1 MEHCKTV
8 LSRRVNAIKA
18 YLKKQKRSQIN
29 NQTLQLKELEK
40 KQMKNTRVS
49 RRKEIIKIRAE
60 INENETKVTLG
71 KINKAKIC
79 FIEKI
84 NKIDKPLTRLIKKQ
98 WEKNQINKVRYEKRQ
113 IITDNTEIQ
122 RIIRDYHQQVYANKV
137 ENWKKWTNP

>member
-1 MEHCKTV
+1 MGHCKTV

-40 KQMKNTRVS
+40 KQMKNTRV
-49 RRKEIIKIRAE
+49 RIRKEIIKIRAE

-84 NKIDKPLTRLIKKQ
+84 NKIDKPLTRLIKK
-98 WEKNQINKVRYEKRQ
+98 KNNNVGVGRGIKSIN
-113 IITDNTEIQ
+113 
-122 RIIRDYHQQVYANKV
+122 
-137 ENWKKWTNP
+137 

>member
-1 MEHCKTV
+1 MGHCKTV

-40 KQMKNTRVS
+40 KQMKNTRV
-49 RRKEIIKIRAE
+49 RIRKEIIKIRAE